1 MIQQLLDVQFLF
13 RAQIQKH
20 RCALAHPHFLSL
32 WTEYLCVF
40 VCVNVR
46 VCSAYIMNQNNI
58 QSEQSYPNS
67 SKIHELFLEKL
78 IKVFKNTPTF
88 SQCLCQG
95 YVSSSGPTSKVNGVY
110 SGLTPILR
118 LSFVEIRSVGFFFCH
133 PADKPTYQPTSKWT
147 QV

>member
-78 IKVFKNTPTF
+78 IKVFKNTRP
-88 SQCLCQG
+88 SHNV
-95 YVSSSGPTSKVNGVY
+95 YVKDTSLHLDPPRKLMG
-110 SGLTPILR
+110 SIL
-118 LSFVEIRSVGFFFCH
+118 G
-133 PADKPTYQPTSKWT
+133 
-147 QV
+147 